1 MSLDQ
6 EKQLLQ
12 SLSAALDKMRQE
24 GLEHTPE
31 YKNVSDEWQSL
42 AHDLV
47 MVDILGDEEVETSN
61 K

>member
-12 SLSAALDKMRQE
+12 SLSAALDKMRQD

-31 YKNVSDEWQSL
+31 YKDLSEEWQSI
-42 AHDLV
+42 AHGLV
-47 MVDILGDEEVETSN
+47 MVDILGDEEV
-61 K
+61 